1 MSLVIGPKT
10 GLFLLF
16 GDDLAAKIIRL
27 VFIPQIF
34 L

>member
-10 GLFLLF
+10 GPFLLF
-16 GDDLAAKIIRL
+16 GDDLASDTSRL
-27 VFIPQIF
+27 IFIPQII

>member
-16 GDDLAAKIIRL
+16 GDDLAAQTSRL
-27 VFIPQIF
+27 IFIPQII